1 MFRKL
6 QIIGTLILLLCFS
19 LASKAEDEGGEPTFK
34 TQYIEMKPSF
44 VTNYGGPAK
53 KKLKYVKADISL
65 RVTSAQ
71 TADAVDAHMPY
82 LRNEVV
88 FLLSAQTEQSM
99 KDAVSQ
105 DVIRKDALKAINK
118 VLQEE
123 VGSSIEV
130 DDLLFTNFVVQ
141 R

>member
-1 MFRKL
+1 MINKVML
-6 QIIGTLILLLCFS
+6 AITVMLAVLLPS
-19 LASKAEDEGGEPTFK
+19 VSYAEEDGEPTFK

-65 RVTSAQ
+65 RVKTKASA
-71 TADAVDAHMPY
+71 AAVDAHMPY

-88 FLLSAQTEQSM
+88 FLLSGQSEKAMSNVIAQEE
-99 KDAVSQ
+99 V
-105 DVIRKDALKAINK
+105 RKSALEAINK
-118 VLQEE
+118 ILAEE
-123 VGSSIEV
+123 AGDDIRV

>member
-1 MFRKL
+1 MIKHS
-6 QIIGTLILLLCFS
+6 LLCIAMVSAMAFS
-19 LASKAEDEGGEPTFK
+19 NVSFAEDDAEPTFK

-65 RVTSAQ
+65 RVTTKESA
-71 TADAVDAHMPY
+71 AAVEAHMPY

-88 FLLSAQTEQSM
+88 FLLSGQTEKAMSNVVAQEEVRQS
-99 KDAVSQ
+99 
-105 DVIRKDALKAINK
+105 ALKAINK
-118 VLQEE
+118 VLEDE
-123 VGSSIEV
+123 AGGGTSV